1 MNGYTLFKAEMMSQ
15 NPLQKIKAKQIAEA
29 EKAGKANPYLDPKAM
44 RPNGGSAAPNKLR
57 DIKAKQLAENPDM
70 YQSAPVLVGVDMAA
84 GSDESVLS
92 LNVGGNILTGDAIL
106 EQLQTAM
113 EVDLARLKTYGTVD
127 EKRAAKVTLLP
138 NYLPFVESYM
148 ANGHD
153 TPNSIAVRVMIW
165 LIDTGNIEKGV
176 ELGLYLINTGN
187 QVMPAGFA
195 SSMQT
200 FLCDYVYDWANAQL
214 KAKQSAS
221 PYLDVIITALL
232 VDKWELN
239 GIVASK
245 MYAMA
250 AKHQNLKGD
259 LRACVRYCNLA
270 EQVNP
275 EGEKG
280 AGVKTLKKDT
290 LKTIDKL
297 PPETG
302 VEQYLRDHNK

>member
-1 MNGYTLFKAEMMSQ
+1 MNGYTLFKAEIMSQ
-15 NPLQKIKAKQIAEA
+15 NPLQKIKAQQIADA

-44 RPNGGSAAPNKLR
+44 RPGSGSPAPNKLR
-57 DIKAKQLAENPDM
+57 DIKVKQLEENPDM
-70 YQSAPVLVGVDMAA
+70 YVSANVLVGVDMA
-84 GSDESVLS
+84 SDSNETVLPN
-92 LNVGGNILTGDAIL
+92 NVDGNILTSDAIF
-106 EQLQTAM
+106 EQLKTAM

-138 NYLPFVESYM
+138 NYLPYVEAYM

-176 ELGLYLINTGN
+176 ELGLYLVKTGN

-195 SSMQT
+195 SNMQT
-200 FLCDYVYDWANAQL
+200 FLCDYVYDWASAQL

-221 PYLDVIITALL
+221 PYLDVLITALL

-239 GIVASK
+239 GVVASK

-259 LRACVRYCNLA
+259 LKACVRYCNLA

-275 EGEKG
+275 DGDKG

-290 LKTIDKL
+290 LKAIDKL
-297 PPETG
+297 PPETS
-302 VEQYLRDHNK
+302 VEKYIRDNKK

>member
-1 MNGYTLFKAEMMSQ
+1 MNGYTLFKADMMNQ
-15 NPLQKIKAKQIAEA
+15 NPLQRIKAQQIADA
-29 EKAGKANPYLDPKAM
+29 EKAGKPNPYQNAKTM
-44 RPNGGSAAPNKLR
+44 RPGSGSTAPNKLR
-57 DIKAKQLAENPDM
+57 DIKAKQLEDNPEM
-70 YQSAPVLVGVDMAA
+70 YQPRHVSGVDMAS
-84 GSDESVLS
+84 GSDETVLAIK
-92 LNVGGNILTGDAIL
+92 VGDNILTGDAVFD
-106 EQLQTAM
+106 QLKTAM

-138 NYLPFVESYM
+138 NYLPYVEAYM
-148 ANGHD
+148 ANGYD

-187 QVMPAGFA
+187 QVMPTGFA
-195 SSMQT
+195 SNMQT
-200 FLCDYVYDWANAQL
+200 FLCDYVYDWASAQL

-221 PYLDVIITALL
+221 PYLDVLITALMF
-232 VDKWELN
+232 DDWELN
-239 GIVASK
+239 GVVASK

-259 LRACVRYCNLA
+259 LKACVGYCELA
-270 EQVNP
+270 EKVNP
-275 EGEKG
+275 DGEKG

-290 LKTIDKL
+290 LKAIAKL

-302 VEQYLRDHNK
+302 VEKYIRDNNK